1 MRIALLAMLAFIG
14 LVSTS
19 QAAVTFSLSPNNANI
34 LQNSNTAVFDVFITS
49 DVNVVMGGYSLN
61 VVAGAGDGSGGVF
74 SVGSFDY
81 LVGDPGQSWD
91 LLTTPGQAFSTAD
104 TGNVGGT
111 GVGGPLLVA
120 NVATKLGSLTLNTNG
135 VAVGTYTMSLDSLSA
150 IQTNGNFIA
159 GGTNGAINGGSITYN
174 VITAVPEPTSL
185 ALLAMGGV
193 GAVTGRRFF
202 RRKKSAK

>member
-111 GVGGPLLVA
+111 GVGGPILVA

>member
-111 GVGGPLLVA
+111 GVGGPTLVA

-135 VAVGTYTMSLDSLSA
+135 VAAGTYTMSLDSLSA